1 MRIEIIGWVKSGAPL
16 YEGIRLFALM
26 AGKDHPFLKLLQANH
41 QANYPILIRE
51 LCRRAGVQPEEI
63 TGRQK
68 FRDNW
73 PFLNDPDCPH
83 ELKVLA
89 ADKISAY
96 HRYTRAHELLFDC
109 VTPAEQLAT
118 VKTLVAAFRE
128 NRDIIAEFVHY
139 RDHKAILGKH
149 PIFKQMK
156 ELDALRKLNPVE
168 LVKLQAKLQHNIW
181 RTEKELASGKKPHLE
196 QERIQS
202 LRWKKLQLEEVGKLL
217 AKYQ

>member
-1 MRIEIIGWVKSGAPL
+1 MGWVKSGAPL
-16 YEGIRLFALM
+16 HEGIRLFALV
-26 AGKDHPFLKLLQANH
+26 AGQGHPFLKLLKANH

-51 LCRRAGVQPEEI
+51 LCNRVGLAPEDIAGK
-63 TGRQK
+63 QK
-68 FRDNW
+68 FRENW

-83 ELKVLA
+83 ELKILA

-118 VKTLVAAFRE
+118 VKTLIRSFRE

-139 RDHKAILGKH
+139 RDHKALLGKH
-149 PIFKQMK
+149 PIFRQLR
-156 ELDALRKLNPVE
+156 ELESIRKLNPVE
-168 LVKLQAKLQHNIW
+168 LVKFQAKLQHNIW
-181 RTEKELASGKKPHLE
+181 RTEKEMASGKQPHLE
-196 QERIQS
+196 SERIQS
-202 LRWKKLQLEEVGKLL
+202 LRWKRLQLEETEKLL